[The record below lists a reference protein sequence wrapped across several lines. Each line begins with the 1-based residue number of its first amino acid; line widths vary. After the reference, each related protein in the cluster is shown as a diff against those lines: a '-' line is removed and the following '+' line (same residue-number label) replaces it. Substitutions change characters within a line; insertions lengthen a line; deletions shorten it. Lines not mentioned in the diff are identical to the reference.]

1 MSKAKLF
8 EKGDILDLIHTF
20 DDPDA
25 DRWLVVDLTT
35 SLDSRG
41 FMHNEYIMLRKH
53 RDVFLVDYFSKESAA
68 GMFKVVGHADISALF
83 ENKVSAYENDLMKV
97 FAFDQADE
105 SVKKIVQ
112 KSDSGLDLGFHKSS
126 ELNVKVD
133 DIDETDLYYKEQDNG
148 HTQS

>member
-1 MSKAKLF
+1 MSKTKLF

-25 DRWLVVDLTT
+25 DRWLVVDRTT

-68 GMFKVVGHADISALF
+68 GMFEVVGHADISALF
-83 ENKVSAYENDLMKV
+83 ENKVSAYEKDLMKT
-97 FAFDQADE
+97 FTLEQADE
-105 SVKKIVQ
+105 SVEKIVQ
-112 KSDSGLDLGFHKSS
+112 KSDSGLDLGFCKSS

-133 DIDETDLYYKEQDNG
+133 DIDETDLYYKSVHKE
-148 HTQS
+148 

>member
-1 MSKAKLF
+1 MSKTKLF
-8 EKGDILDLIHTF
+8 KKGDILDLIHAF

-25 DRWLVVDLTT
+25 DRWLVVDLIT

-41 FMHNEYIMLRKH
+41 FMHNEYIMLHKH
-53 RDVFLVDYFSKESAA
+53 RDVFLVDYFSKESAS

-97 FAFDQADE
+97 LAFDQVDE
-105 SVKKIVQ
+105 SVIKIVQ

-133 DIDETDLYYKEQDNG
+133 DIDETHLYPKNQGGNHG
-148 HTQS
+148 KN

>member
-1 MSKAKLF
+1 MSKTKLF

-41 FMHNEYIMLRKH
+41 FIHNEYIMLRKH

-97 FAFDQADE
+97 YAFDQADE
-105 SVKKIVQ
+105 SVIKIVQ
-112 KSDSGLDLGFHKSS
+112 KSDIRLDLGFRKSS

-133 DIDETDLYYKEQDNG
+133 DIDETDLYPKNQGGNHG
-148 HTQS
+148 

>member
-1 MSKAKLF
+1 MIKTKLF
-8 EKGDILDLIHTF
+8 EKGDILDLVHAF

-53 RDVFLVDYFSKESAA
+53 RDVFLVDNVSKESAA

-83 ENKVSAYENDLMKV
+83 QNKISAYENDLMKV

-105 SVKKIVQ
+105 SVVKRVQ
-112 KSDSGLDLGFHKSS
+112 DSENGLNLGFNKSFK
-126 ELNVKVD
+126 LDVKVD
-133 DIDETDLYYKEQDNG
+133 DIDETDLYYKEQDYG

>member
-1 MSKAKLF
+1 MSKTKLF

-20 DDPDA
+20 NDSDA
-25 DRWLVVDLTT
+25 DRWLVVDLIT

-41 FMHNEYIMLRKH
+41 FMHNEYIMIRKH

-83 ENKVSAYENDLMKV
+83 ENKVSAYKNDLMKT

-105 SVKKIVQ
+105 SVIKIVQ
-112 KSDSGLDLGFHKSS
+112 DSENGLNLGFNKSS
-126 ELNVKVD
+126 KLDVKVD
-133 DIDETDLYYKEQDNG
+133 DIDETDLYYKK
-148 HTQS
+148 

>member
-1 MSKAKLF
+1 MSKTKLF
-8 EKGDILDLIHTF
+8 KKGDILDLIHTF

-25 DRWLVVDLTT
+25 DRWLVVDLIT

-68 GMFKVVGHADISALF
+68 SMFKVVGHADISALF

-97 FAFDQADE
+97 FAFGQVDE
-105 SVKKIVQ
+105 SVIKIVQ
-112 KSDSGLDLGFHKSS
+112 DSENGLSLDFNKGS

-133 DIDETDLYYKEQDNG
+133 DIDETDLYPKNQGGNHG
-148 HTQS
+148 KN

>member
-1 MSKAKLF
+1 MSKTKLF
-8 EKGDILDLIHTF
+8 KKGDILDLIHTF

-25 DRWLVVDLTT
+25 DRWLVVNLIT

-68 GMFKVVGHADISALF
+68 GIFKVVGHADISALF
-83 ENKVSAYENDLMKV
+83 ENKVSMYEKDLMKT
-97 FAFDQADE
+97 FTLDQVDE
-105 SVKKIVQ
+105 SIKKIVQ
-112 KSDSGLDLGFHKSS
+112 ESDSGLGLGFRKSS

-133 DIDETDLYYKEQDNG
+133 DIDETDLYPKNQGGNHG
-148 HTQS
+148 

>member
-1 MSKAKLF
+1 MSKTKLF
-8 EKGDILDLIHTF
+8 KKGDILDLIHTF

-25 DRWLVVDLTT
+25 DRWLVVDRIT

-97 FAFDQADE
+97 YAFDQVDE
-105 SVKKIVQ
+105 SVIKIVQ
-112 KSDSGLDLGFHKSS
+112 DSENGLSLGFNKSS

-133 DIDETDLYYKEQDNG
+133 DIDETDLYPKNQGVNHG
-148 HTQS
+148 